1 MKLDC
6 HLHTKYS
13 PDSLT
18 SLEDFRRQCLKK
30 KILPIITDHN
40 TIDGALRYK
49 ELYKDVI
56 IGEEIKT
63 NRGDLIGIFLN
74 ETIPK
79 DTDLLEALDMIKAQ
93 GAISYVPHPFDEMR
107 RSAVKVIDFKADVI
121 EVFNSRV
128 IKQQYNRM
136 SEDFAVKNNWIKSVG
151 SDAHLPSEIGTSYI
165 EIEEFNS
172 PKEFLKNLKKA
183 KLTKRPSPIYVHAV
197 TKVVK
202 PLKKYVL

>member
-18 SLEDFRRQCLKK
+18 SLEDFRRECIKK

-49 ELYKDVI
+49 QLYKDVI

-79 DTDLLEALDMIKAQ
+79 DIDLLEALDKIKQQ

-107 RSAVKVIDFKADVI
+107 RSAVKKIDFKADII

-136 SEDFAVKNNWIKSVG
+136 AEDFANENNWTKAVG

-172 PKEFLKNLKKA
+172 EKEFLKNLKKA
-183 KLTKRPSPIYVHAV
+183 KLTKQPSPIYVHAV
-197 TKVVK
+197 TKIVK

>member
-13 PDSLT
+13 ADSLT

-30 KILPIITDHN
+30 KIMPIITDHN
-40 TIDGALRYK
+40 TIEGALRYK
-49 ELYKDVI
+49 KIYRDVI

-74 ETIPK
+74 EALPK
-79 DTDLLEALDMIKAQ
+79 DIDLLEALDTIKSQ
-93 GAISYVPHPFDEMR
+93 GAISYVPHPFDDMR
-107 RSAVKVIDFKADVI
+107 RSAVKVIDFKADII

-136 SEDFAVKNNWIKSVG
+136 SEDFAVKNSWLKAVG
-151 SDAHLPSEIGTSYI
+151 SDAHLPSEIGTSYA
-165 EIEEFNS
+165 EIEDFNS

-183 KLTKRPSPIYVHAV
+183 KLVKRPSPIYVHAV
-197 TKVVK
+197 TKIVK
-202 PLKKYVL
+202 PWKKLIS

>member
-18 SLEDFRRQCLKK
+18 SLQDFRRQCLKK
-30 KILPIITDHN
+30 KIMPIITDHN
-40 TIDGALRYK
+40 TIDGALKYK
-49 ELYKDVI
+49 QLYKDVI

-79 DTDLLEALDMIKAQ
+79 DIDLLEALDRIKQQ
-93 GAISYVPHPFDEMR
+93 GAISYVPHPFDYMR
-107 RSAVKVIDFKADVI
+107 RSAIQNVDFKADII

-136 SEDFAVKNNWIKSVG
+136 AENFANKKGWIKAVG
-151 SDAHLPSEIGTSYI
+151 SDAHLPSEIGTSFV
-165 EIEEFNS
+165 EMAEFNS
-172 PKEFLKNLKKA
+172 EKEFLTNLKKA
-183 KLTKRPSPIYVHAV
+183 RLTKQPSPIYVHAV